1 MLSML
6 SKNSLPQPSFQQKK
20 KDLKHYHTEETPD
33 KALSHPDQ

>member
-20 KDLKHYHTEETPD
+20 DLKHYHKEETPD